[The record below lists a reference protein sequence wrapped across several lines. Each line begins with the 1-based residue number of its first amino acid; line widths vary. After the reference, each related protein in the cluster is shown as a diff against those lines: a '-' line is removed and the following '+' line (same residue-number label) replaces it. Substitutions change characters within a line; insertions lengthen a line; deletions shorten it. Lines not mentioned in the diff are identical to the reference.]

1 MKAVTSLAFCRRFQV
16 ILMSFSAL
24 TLKAAQWVQR
34 RKNGPACF
42 QEKLPAPALVLGM
55 GASFISLISLY
66 LAVFLGTSL
75 VRSTPL
81 VRIDSGAQLERDWG
95 QQIRL
100 MHLYMEG
107 NSRHLQINP
116 DGHIDSSNSQ
126 NYYTLLEIKA
136 VEPGHVVIKGVRTG
150 RYLCMDTEGS
160 IFGSMTYRE
169 DDCNFKEE
177 QLPTFYN
184 VYHSPRHKK
193 VLSLSLEKRPFIPN
207 RELPP
212 LSMFL
217 PLEDQLPATTHS
229 RRNTERE
236 ANDTDPFGMRS
247 GQQAS
252 PKLSRIGRG

>member
-1 MKAVTSLAFCRRFQV
+1 MGFSLAD
-16 ILMSFSAL
+16 
-24 TLKAAQWVQR
+24 W
-34 RKNGPACF
+34 
-42 QEKLPAPALVLGM
+42 
-55 GASFISLISLY
+55 ISLQ
-66 LAVFLGTSL
+66 LAVLLAASL
-75 VRSTPL
+75 VRATPL
-81 VRIDSGAQLERDWG
+81 GRTDSGAQLERGWAR
-95 QQIRL
+95 QIRL

-107 NSRHLQINP
+107 NSKHLQMNP

-160 IFGSMTYRE
+160 IFGSMTYCA

-212 LSMFL
+212 LSTFL
-217 PLEDQLPATTHS
+217 PLEDQLPTTTHS
-229 RRNTERE
+229 RRNPERE

-252 PKLSRIGRG
+252 PKLSRTGRG

>member
-1 MKAVTSLAFCRRFQV
+1 M
-16 ILMSFSAL
+16 ILMSFATLS
-24 TLKAAQWVQR
+24 LKAAQWVQR
-34 RKNGPACF
+34 RESDPADF
-42 QEKLPAPALVLGM
+42 QEKLPAPAPGLGM
-55 GASFISLISLY
+55 GTNILSCVAVYFAVSLG
-66 LAVFLGTSL
+66 ASL

-81 VRIDSGAQLERDWG
+81 VRTDSGAQLERDWG
-95 QQIRL
+95 QQIRFK
-100 MHLYMEG
+100 HLYMEG

-126 NYYTLLEIKA
+126 NFYTLLEIKA
-136 VEPGHVVIKGVRTG
+136 VEPGHVVIRGVRTG

-177 QLPTFYN
+177 QLQTFYN
-184 VYHSPRHKK
+184 VYHSPRHKM
-193 VLSLSLEKRPFIPN
+193 VLSLSLDKRPFIPN

-217 PLEDQLPATTHS
+217 PRENELPTTMHS
-229 RRNTERE
+229 RRNPERE
-236 ANDTDPFGMRS
+236 TNDTDPFEMRT
-247 GQQAS
+247 GQLAS

>member
-1 MKAVTSLAFCRRFQV
+1 
-16 ILMSFSAL
+16 MSFAAL
-24 TLKAAQWVQR
+24 TLKAACSKAEERFRLFPGEPPSSQ
-34 RKNGPACF
+34 
-42 QEKLPAPALVLGM
+42 LVLGM
-55 GASFISLISLY
+55 GTSIINLLFLQLHF
-66 LAVFLGTSL
+66 AVFLGISL

-81 VRIDSGAQLERDWG
+81 VRTDSGAQLERDWG
-95 QQIRL
+95 QQIRFK
-100 MHLYMEG
+100 HLYMEG

-116 DGHIDSSNSQ
+116 DGHIDGSNSQ
-126 NYYTLLEIKA
+126 NFYTLLEIKA
-136 VEPGHVVIKGVRTG
+136 VEPGHVVIRGVRTQ

-160 IFGSMTYRE
+160 LFGSTTYRE

-177 QLPTFYN
+177 QLQTFYN

-217 PLEDQLPATTHS
+217 PRENELPTTMHS
-229 RRNTERE
+229 RRNLERE
-236 ANDTDPFGMRS
+236 ANDTDPFGIRS

-252 PKLSRIGRG
+252 PKLSRTSRG